1 MDERGDSTSA
11 FEQLRERFGGES
23 DSASGDDSD
32 EPTWKRFT
40 SLLQIVL
47 LLVAA
52 FGGIILKVASTAID
66 QATSVARASGPALAE
81 TLWPILLGVTAL
93 AVVICL
99 VVVGLSVRNV

>member
-11 FEQLRERFGGES
+11 FEQLREHFGDES
-23 DSASGDDSD
+23 DSASADDTD

-52 FGGIILKVASTAID
+52 FGGVILNVASTAID